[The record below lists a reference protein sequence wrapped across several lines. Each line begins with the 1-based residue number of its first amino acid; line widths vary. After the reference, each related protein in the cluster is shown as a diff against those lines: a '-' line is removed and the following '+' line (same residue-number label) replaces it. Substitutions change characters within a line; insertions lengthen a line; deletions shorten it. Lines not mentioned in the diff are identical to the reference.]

1 MPSKSPQQFK
11 REVANIHTSRIY
23 NTSPILAGT
32 TEIEHRC
39 DCGQLFSS
47 AALLSRHTTLAHTP
61 PRIRRRRSPPP
72 PPTRQI
78 EPRTKP
84 KTNVQSKKLKSDLP
98 SNKTPARKSSANN
111 SEKNTSDVVQI
122 EFVGKK
128 LRSSAH
134 RGVPVPDKMKKMM
147 DKLKK

>member
-1 MPSKSPQQFK
+1 MYNCL
-11 REVANIHTSRIY
+11 RNIT
-23 NTSPILAGT
+23 GT

-72 PPTRQI
+72 PSPSPPKADP
-78 EPRTKP
+78 PRVKPKQTTVQKKLKTNITLNKPKP
-84 KTNVQSKKLKSDLP
+84 KTP
-98 SNKTPARKSSANN
+98 ITKSSA
-111 SEKNTSDVVQI
+111 SEKSASDAPNV

-134 RGVPVPDKMKKMM
+134 RGVPVPDKMRKIV